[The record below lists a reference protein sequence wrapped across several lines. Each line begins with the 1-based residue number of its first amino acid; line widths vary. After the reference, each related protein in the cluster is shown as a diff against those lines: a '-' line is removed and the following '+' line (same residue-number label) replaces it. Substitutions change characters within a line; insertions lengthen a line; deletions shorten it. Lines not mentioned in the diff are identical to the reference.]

1 MQVVVHIGERLKK
14 VRLRRM
20 YTQRELAEAAG
31 LSERAIVE
39 LEANRREPR
48 PGTLRK
54 LVAALN
60 VEPEDLIGE
69 E

>member
-1 MQVVVHIGERLKK
+1 
-14 VRLRRM
+14 M
-20 YTQRELAEAAG
+20 YTQRELADEAG

-48 PGTLRK
+48 PATLRK
-54 LVAALN
+54 LVGALK

-69 E
+69 D